1 MAEYEACIAGQLA
14 ALELEV
20 KELDVYGDS
29 LLIIN
34 QVKSQWKIKHANLI
48 PYQQCL
54 IELVERFDEVTLT
67 HLYRDQN
74 SFANALAT
82 LATMIDIPEG
92 ETVCPIEVTQRDQ
105 PAYCYHIGI
114 AAQKPDGRPS
124 VLRYQKRL

>member
-92 ETVCPIEVTQRDQ
+92 ETVCPIEVTVE
-105 PAYCYHIGI
+105 YFFFGF
-114 AAQKPDGRPS
+114 PS
-124 VLRYQKRL
+124 RA